1 MYNNTA
7 NKFLVDSLQEILQY
21 GMDTREVDLKV
32 RTKYADGTP
41 AHYLSI
47 GSKMVEYNIEAGELP
62 INTLRSFPMI
72 KAINEIR
79 WIYQKQSNK
88 ISDAED
94 LGVDWWKSWDIGDGT
109 IGIRYGETVRRHLLI
124 NKLLFTFIEDP
135 LSRRKIMSL
144 WQESDFEEDPL
155 GLKPCAHTT
164 FWDLNILKDGTYA
177 VTLTLYQRSMDLLVT
192 SSINPFQ
199 YYILGEAVMAYLR
212 YATGKNYKLVKLRH
226 DIGDIHIYDRHIPA
240 AGELLNM
247 YHHMPELYIE
257 ARAKVSPPEIIK
269 SWSDWTYQDFIIQRS
284 SIPKL
289 KNPIEL
295 AI

>member
-7 NKFLVDSLQEILQY
+7 NKFLVDSLQEILRY
-21 GMDTREVDLKV
+21 GMDTRETGLKV

-41 AHYLSI
+41 AHYLTI
-47 GSKMVEYNIEAGELP
+47 GSKMVNYNIEAGELP

-72 KAINEIR
+72 KSINEMR
-79 WIYQKQSNK
+79 WIYQMQSNK
-88 ISDAED
+88 ISDAES

-109 IGIRYGETVRRHLLI
+109 IGIRYGETVRRHGLI
-124 NKLLFTFIEDP
+124 NKLLVTFIADP

-144 WQESDFEEDPL
+144 WQEADFQMDTV

-164 FWDLNILKDGTYA
+164 FWDLNIRRDGTYA

-199 YYILGEAVMAYLR
+199 YYILAEAVMAYLR
-212 YATGKNYKLVKLRH
+212 YSTGKDYKLVGLRH
-226 DIGDIHIYDRHIPA
+226 DVGDVHIYDRHIPA
-240 AGELLNM
+240 AKELLDIYYNK
-247 YHHMPELYIE
+247 PEMYIE
-257 ARAKVSPPEIIK
+257 ARTKVTPPKFIRH
-269 SWSDWTYQDFIIQRS
+269 WSDWTDQDFKLERS
-284 SIPKL
+284 GIPKL